1 MSQARASQRPRSN
14 PYRSGVPTTVYR
26 ICSTRW
32 PAAADSTLKLNV
44 KSKQTRRSFFID
56 FLGHGVVREGEETF
70 QCVIEGEAN
79 VPVPRIKICCIASV
93 AEARQLLVYSVTVHP
108 HVEGW
113 HNLAV
118 VHRRIGETDLAERAE
133 AERLQLAQK
142 AVKSAPGIGDT
153 VRWVDPKTFAAG
165 SSHDVQSPADQR
177 YAVAPAAAST
187 PTRR

>member
-1 MSQARASQRPRSN
+1 MSVHDADPLALHAPQSIVFHQAALATDGGN
-14 PYRSGVPTTVYR
+14 WLAANELGVLYAR
-26 ICSTRW
+26 YGQ
-32 PAAADSTLKLNV
+32 L
-44 KSKQTRRSFFID
+44 
-56 FLGHGVVREGEETF
+56 
-70 QCVIEGEAN
+70 
-79 VPVPRIKICCIASV
+79 